1 MREIKTEW
9 CNTST
14 EEFEEILDIY
24 KKELSSIVIS
34 NERYYSIDDFNSL
47 LFKVSE
53 DGIFINGGI
62 NKLKL

>member
-9 CNTST
+9 KEINT

-53 DGIFINGGI
+53 DGIFINGGVQ
-62 NKLKL
+62 KLEL